1 MLLIDFFD
9 KGVGAFPDRLI
20 VQSEHGALTHRE
32 MDLLSRRV
40 AAAIMAAGIKPD
52 ANVAIYS
59 PNHIHCLTAFYGA
72 IRAGAVWVPV
82 NYRFVSADVLETI
95 NDLDVQFL
103 FFHST
108 LVPHVKEVLN
118 RISTMKGCVC
128 LDQNVDFAP
137 SLTDWITPFA
147 GAENNNFPQRK
158 STDAVVMLTTSGT
171 TGKPKGVMLS
181 NRAYSTMIASFRI
194 RIPPREVENHLV
206 VSPLTHA
213 TGVYSTCLLS
223 RGGTNFIVSE
233 PDPLGVMEAIQKFGI
248 TTLFLPPTLIYMMLA
263 HPKVREFDFSSLR
276 SMLYGGAPM
285 SAQKLREA
293 MMIFGAIM
301 YQIYGQSEALMIC
314 TMMTAAD
321 HQYALENKQYEG
333 RLWSAGREG
342 PFARV
347 EIMDESGNILSPEQP
362 GEVVV
367 RSDLVMECYYRN
379 PEATAEVSAHGWHHT
394 GDVGRKDQDGF
405 LYIMDRRK
413 DMIISGGFNIFP
425 TEVERAL
432 LTHPSIQDCAVVG
445 VPDEKWGEA
454 VLAAVEL
461 KQGAS
466 ASTEEIIAYCKE
478 RLGSLKAPKKVEF
491 VETLIR
497 STNGKVLRREV
508 RAKYWKGRE
517 RNV

>member
-1 MLLIDFFD
+1 
-9 KGVGAFPDRLI
+9 
-20 VQSEHGALTHRE
+20 
-32 MDLLSRRV
+32 
-40 AAAIMAAGIKPD
+40 
-52 ANVAIYS
+52 
-59 PNHIHCLTAFYGA
+59 
-72 IRAGAVWVPV
+72 
-82 NYRFVSADVLETI
+82 
-95 NDLDVQFL
+95 
-103 FFHST
+103 
-108 LVPHVKEVLN
+108 
-118 RISTMKGCVC
+118 
-128 LDQNVDFAP
+128 
-137 SLTDWITPFA
+137 
-147 GAENNNFPQRK
+147 
-158 STDAVVMLTTSGT
+158 
-171 TGKPKGVMLS
+171 
-181 NRAYSTMIASFRI
+181 
-194 RIPPREVENHLV
+194 
-206 VSPLTHA
+206 
-213 TGVYSTCLLS
+213 
-223 RGGTNFIVSE
+223 
-233 PDPLGVMEAIQKFGI
+233 
-248 TTLFLPPTLIYMMLA
+248 
-263 HPKVREFDFSSLR
+263 
-276 SMLYGGAPM
+276 
-285 SAQKLREA
+285 
-293 MMIFGAIM
+293 
-301 YQIYGQSEALMIC
+301 
-314 TMMTAAD
+314 
-321 HQYALENKQYEG
+321 
-333 RLWSAGREG
+333 
-342 PFARV
+342 
-347 EIMDESGNILSPEQP
+347 MDESGNILSPEQP

-405 LYIMDRRK
+405 LYIMDRKK

>member
-1 MLLIDFFD
+1 
-9 KGVGAFPDRLI
+9 
-20 VQSEHGALTHRE
+20 
-32 MDLLSRRV
+32 
-40 AAAIMAAGIKPD
+40 
-52 ANVAIYS
+52 
-59 PNHIHCLTAFYGA
+59 
-72 IRAGAVWVPV
+72 
-82 NYRFVSADVLETI
+82 
-95 NDLDVQFL
+95 
-103 FFHST
+103 
-108 LVPHVKEVLN
+108 
-118 RISTMKGCVC
+118 
-128 LDQNVDFAP
+128 
-137 SLTDWITPFA
+137 
-147 GAENNNFPQRK
+147 
-158 STDAVVMLTTSGT
+158 
-171 TGKPKGVMLS
+171 
-181 NRAYSTMIASFRI
+181 
-194 RIPPREVENHLV
+194 
-206 VSPLTHA
+206 
-213 TGVYSTCLLS
+213 
-223 RGGTNFIVSE
+223 
-233 PDPLGVMEAIQKFGI
+233 MEAIQKFGI

-405 LYIMDRRK
+405 LYIMDRKK